1 MENLLFYPLFL
12 MATVSLITDLRYQR
26 IPNVVTLPTMLLALS
41 YHTLTSGWT
50 GLMISMTGLLL
61 GMALLFI
68 PYIMGGMGAGD
79 VKMLGAMGA
88 LAGPHGVIAIVI
100 YAAIAGGVYVL
111 LLLLFNRQFRNKFL
125 TRYWTMLK
133 TYFFTRQIVIGE
145 LSIAHNGPKLC
156 YGIAIATGA
165 YVYMSDA
172 IFALDLLSNNI
183 LA

>member
-1 MENLLFYPLFL
+1 MDNILFY
-12 MATVSLITDLRYQR
+12 ATFIIATGCIITDLLYQR
-26 IPNVVTLPTMLLALS
+26 IPNAITLPTMFLALS
-41 YHTLTSGWT
+41 YHTFTLGWT
-50 GLMISMTGLLL
+50 GLSTSMTGLLL
-61 GMALLFI
+61 GIALLLI

-88 LAGPHGVIAIVI
+88 LVGPYGVITIVI
-100 YAAIAGGVYVL
+100 YAAIAGGFYVL
-111 LLLLFNRQFRNKFL
+111 LLLVFHRQFRNKFL

-145 LSIAHNGPKLC
+145 LSIAHSGPKLC
-156 YGIAIATGA
+156 YGIAIAIGA
-165 YVYMSDA
+165 YIYMSDA